1 MGFTRKVI
9 EDGNGSDMPKEGD
22 EITVEYTG
30 YLYDLDAGL
39 GKDFKGEQYVHYTLH
54 RLVAI

>member
-9 EDGNGSDMPKEGD
+9 EVGNGFDMPQKED

-30 YLYDLDAGL
+30 YLYDSNVGPE
-39 GKDFKGEQYVHYTLH
+39 KDFKGEQYVHCTLH
-54 RLVAI
+54 QLVAD